1 MNKYLL
7 KIQNTNR
14 ALQLT
19 KHMMGKGKVVVKDK
33 ADNTIK
39 ESHITAVY
47 ADNTVVLCD
56 CIHVEYSFWDV
67 TIIP

>member
-1 MNKYLL
+1 ML

-19 KHMMGKGKVVVKDK
+19 KHMMNKGKVVVKDK

-39 ESHITAVY
+39 ESRITAVY

-56 CIHVEYSFWDV
+56 CIHTEYSFWDV
-67 TIIP
+67 TIVP